1 MADGFAARVE
11 IILTHAPSEAEER
24 GHPLVIKVVAGAV
37 GAAAGLA
44 GPDAAVAGAGLAPVL
59 EGVLSQVFGRLSAK
73 RAERVAETLVDAAE
87 DLGGDTAEQ
96 LRRFADAAA
105 SDETYQE
112 LLARTLTI
120 AQDTAMRDKR
130 RALGRALANALD
142 DTGTRVD
149 DEIAFVRML
158 AELDPVHIRVLKIMS
173 RRPKHL
179 DRVAV
184 QMNAADDPKAA
195 RQWYEWSIV
204 DADLGLEGSVWG
216 ALRVLERH
224 GLILDRGEQLVP
236 PPHGMQHEYQITD
249 YGDYL
254 IDRLAEPD

>member
-1 MADGFAARVE
+1 MPREG
-11 IILTHAPSEAEER
+11 EE
-24 GHPLVIKVVAGAV
+24 GDHPLLVKVAAGAL

-44 GPDAAVAGAGLAPVL
+44 GPDAAIAGAGLAPVI
-59 EGVLSQVFGRLSAK
+59 EDVLGRLFSGLTTR
-73 RAERVAETLVDAAE
+73 RAERVAQALTDAAE
-87 DLGGDTAEQ
+87 ELGGDTAEQ

-158 AELDPVHIRVLKIMS
+158 ADLDPVHIRVLKIMS

-179 DRVAV
+179 DRVAL
-184 QMNAADDPKAA
+184 QMDAADDPQAV
-195 RQWYEWSIV
+195 RQWYAWSIV
-204 DADLGLEGSVWG
+204 DADPGLEGSVHG

-224 GLILDRGEQLVP
+224 GLVWDRGEQLVP
-236 PPHGMQHEYQITD
+236 HPHGMQHEYEISP

-254 IDRLAEPD
+254 IDRLAAPS

>member
-1 MADGFAARVE
+1 MPRE
-11 IILTHAPSEAEER
+11 REE
-24 GHPLVIKVVAGAV
+24 GENPLVVKVTAAAI
-37 GAAAGLA
+37 GAAAGFA
-44 GPDAAVAGAGLAPVL
+44 GPDAAIAGAGLTPVI
-59 EGVLSQVFGRLSAK
+59 EEVLGRVFSGLTAR
-73 RAERVAETLVDAAE
+73 RVERVAETLTDAAGE
-87 DLGGDTAEQ
+87 LGGDAAEQ

-105 SDETYQE
+105 SDESYQE

-158 AELDPVHIRVLKIMS
+158 SDLDPVHIRVLKIMS

-184 QMNAADDPKAA
+184 QMNSADDPKAA

-204 DADLGLEGSVWG
+204 EADPGLEGAVWG
-216 ALRVLERH
+216 ALQVLNRH
-224 GLILDRGEQLVP
+224 GLIWDGGEQLVP
-236 PPHGMQHEYQITD
+236 PPHGMQHEYEISP

-254 IDRLAEPD
+254 INRLAAPD

>member
-1 MADGFAARVE
+1 MPR
-11 IILTHAPSEAEER
+11 EAEESR
-24 GHPLVIKVVAGAV
+24 RPLVIRVAAGAL

-44 GPDAAVAGAGLAPVL
+44 GPDAAVVGAGLAPVIEDML
-59 EGVLSQVFGRLSAK
+59 GQFFDRLSSK
-73 RAERVAETLVDAAE
+73 RAERVTETLIDAAE
-87 DLGGDTAEQ
+87 ELGSDTAEQ
-96 LRRFADAAA
+96 LRRFVDAAA

-142 DTGTRVD
+142 DSGTKVD

-158 AELDPVHIRVLKIMS
+158 ADLDPVHIRVLKIMS
-173 RRPKHL
+173 RRPKHR
-179 DRVAV
+179 DKVAG
-184 QMNAADDPKAA
+184 QLNAADDPKAV

-204 DADLGLEGSVWG
+204 EADPGLKGSVWG
-216 ALRVLERH
+216 ALRVLEQH
-224 GLILDRGEQLVP
+224 GLVWDRGEQLVT
-236 PPHGMQHEYQITD
+236 HADKMQNEYMITL

>member
-1 MADGFAARVE
+1 MPREREDGE
-11 IILTHAPSEAEER
+11 
-24 GHPLVIKVVAGAV
+24 HPLVVKVAAGAL
-37 GAAAGLA
+37 GAAAGFA
-44 GPDAAVAGAGLAPVL
+44 GPEAAIAGAGLAPVI
-59 EGVLSQVFGRLSAK
+59 EDVLGQLFSRLTTR
-73 RAERVAETLVDAAE
+73 RAERVAETLTDAAE
-87 DLGGDTAEQ
+87 ELGGDAAEQ

-142 DTGTRVD
+142 DTGTMVD

-158 AELDPVHIRVLKIMS
+158 ADLDPVHIRVLKVMS
-173 RRPKHL
+173 GRPKHL
-179 DRVAV
+179 DRIAF

-204 DADLGLEGSVWG
+204 AADPGLQGSVHG
-216 ALRVLERH
+216 ALQVLERH
-224 GLILDRGEQLVP
+224 GLIWDRGEQLVP
-236 PPHGMQHEYQITD
+236 PPHGMQHEYEISP

-254 IDRLAEPD
+254 IDQLAAA